1 MVFTV
6 IVYVLAVPAFT
17 ALTVS
22 AVGALAAL
30 LSLWDERHQDSP
42 AARVEDAARTDRD
55 VTTPIRTSNERDTNH
70 EH

>member
-1 MVFTV
+1 M
-6 IVYVLAVPAFT
+6 FT
-17 ALTVS
+17 ALTYIGMAVS
-22 AVGALAAL
+22 LTAFGVLAVDALAAL

-42 AARVEDAARTDRD
+42 AARVGDAARTDRD